1 MPAPV
6 SKPTPR
12 FSLRWKIT
20 LPFILLA
27 LLLSLGMVYLLSR
40 IVGQEQQERYLRQ
53 MTDSGQQAADAV
65 VRIEDE
71 LLATERLIANTEGIL
86 DGVQQADSEGAAS
99 PGAAAGG
106 QCRCGCG
113 VDRRRAGLQPALR
126 AAASGRLGGRVH
138 DAARR
143 GVLQQLALCAAAAGR
158 HGGRRHRGQADGDA
172 RHSH

>member
-1 MPAPV
+1 MPASV
-6 SKPTPR
+6 SKSTPR

-40 IVGQEQQERYLRQ
+40 IVGQDQQERYLLQ

-86 DGVQQADSEGAAS
+86 DGVQQANSEALRTLVLPLVVNADVDVVSIVDAQAS
-99 PGAAAGG
+99 SLLSGLRL
-106 QCRCGCG
+106 CNRRDDRCG
-113 VDRRRAGLQPALR
+113 
-126 AAASGRLGGRVH
+126 
-138 DAARR
+138 
-143 GVLQQLALCAAAAGR
+143 
-158 HGGRRHRGQADGDA
+158 
-172 RHSH
+172 